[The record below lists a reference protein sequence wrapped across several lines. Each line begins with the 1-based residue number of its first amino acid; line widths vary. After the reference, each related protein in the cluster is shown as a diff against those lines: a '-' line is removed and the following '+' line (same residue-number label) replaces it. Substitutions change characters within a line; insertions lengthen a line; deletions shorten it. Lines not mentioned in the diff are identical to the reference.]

1 MPIILKY
8 VNVPSVMAL
17 QNDFETLQNDFD
29 ALIGM
34 CTLNHIARNPKK
46 KVLCYRSLGE
56 NTLSS
61 STTSCL

>member
-46 KVLCYRSLGE
+46 KYCVIVLSE
-56 NTLSS
+56 KTP
-61 STTSCL
+61 CLVQPPAV